1 MRRRPLCPI
10 DHSMNS
16 TPRTFSQAAWQR
28 NLALYQ
34 DTLALPFNQE
44 LAAGTLS
51 TGRFPTSSRT
61 RTTWWPTGAH
71 WPSPAPRP
79 TTPTG

>member
-16 TPRTFSQAAWQR
+16 PPRTFSQAAWQR
-28 NLALYQ
+28 NLPLYQ

-44 LAAGTLS
+44 LAVT
-51 TGRFPTSSRT
+51 PK
-61 RTTWWPTGAH
+61 PTGVLI
-71 WPSPAPRP
+71 S
-79 TTPTG
+79 